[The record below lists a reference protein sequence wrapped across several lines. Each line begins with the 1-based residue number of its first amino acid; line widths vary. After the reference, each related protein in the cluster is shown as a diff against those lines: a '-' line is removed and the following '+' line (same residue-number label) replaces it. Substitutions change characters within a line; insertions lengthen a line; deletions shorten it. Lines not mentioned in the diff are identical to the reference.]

1 MIVFSLIDRK
11 VNKMFP
17 NIKIL
22 LRKMFPNIII
32 T

>member
-1 MIVFSLIDRK
+1 MIVFSLIGCK

-22 LRKMFPNIII
+22 LKKMFPNIII